1 MYIHTF
7 PGCSDWYLY
16 PTCVLSNNRRT
27 LLHMHTCATSAGMR
41 KDNFPTLFWHF
52 WLRSG
57 RRTPVRLP
65 AQYLPPL
72 RDWFFFTLNRLLLS
86 KATRPFVML
95 TTLWKISNS
104 IPPERWSAPRFF
116 CAVPR
121 APSCLLNDNLAI
133 TADRG
138 KLTDGG
144 GGNVRHDIRAIKSN
158 SVFQY

>member
-1 MYIHTF
+1 MHF
-7 PGCSDWYLY
+7 PGFSVWYLY
-16 PTCVLSNNRRT
+16 PACVLSNKRRT
-27 LLHMHTCATSAGMR
+27 LLHIHTCATSAGVR

-104 IPPERWSAPRFF
+104 IQPERWSAPRFF

-138 KLTDGG
+138 KLTDCG
-144 GGNVRHDIRAIKSN
+144 GGNIRAIKSN